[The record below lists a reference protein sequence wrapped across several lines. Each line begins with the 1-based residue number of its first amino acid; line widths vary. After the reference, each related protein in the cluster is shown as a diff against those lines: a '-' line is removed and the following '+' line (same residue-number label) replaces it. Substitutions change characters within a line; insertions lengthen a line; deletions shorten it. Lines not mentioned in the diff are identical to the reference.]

1 MSSSGLQLWITLL
14 LYSIPGLVIGFTLHE
29 LAHAY
34 AAMCFGDPTPR
45 SQGRLTLDP
54 REHIDPFGM
63 GALLVIGF
71 GWAKPVQFNPF
82 YVRSRVQQGLV
93 AAANPEEHRCSSRN
107 GGRLFESRRD
117 RLSPARRLGTAVAG
131 KTGQRGDH
139 RLRGGKT
146 GQ

>member
-93 AAANPEEHRCSSRN
+93 AAAGPLLLMTTR
-107 GGRLFESRRD
+107 
-117 RLSPARRLGTAVAG
+117 
-131 KTGQRGDH
+131 
-139 RLRGGKT
+139 
-146 GQ
+146 